1 MANPL
6 SLAELSVQV
15 SVSRAAL
22 AGLGRLVSAAGP
34 PPPLAGARLN
44 VALHV
49 FATPVMLTTPSVQSL
64 SPLQP
69 ANVEPVVA
77 VAVSVT
83 CVPLANASLQSVPHA
98 MPAGLLDTPPL
109 PVPALATVSDVTGVL
124 TAQAS
129 FVYGDWPAPLNAR
142 TR

>member
-22 AGLGRLVSAAGP
+22 AGALAGGGLAAVRP
-34 PPPLAGARLN
+34 PPPLGGARLN
-44 VALHV
+44 VAVHV
-49 FATPVMLTTPSVQSL
+49 FAAPVMTTPSVQSL

-69 ANVEPVVA
+69 ANVEPVAA

-83 CVPLANASLQSVPHA
+83 CVPLANASVQSVPHEI
-98 MPAGLLDTPPL
+98 PAGLLDTVPL

-129 FVYGDWPAPLNAR
+129 FVYGD
-142 TR
+142 